1 MKKQGKKK
9 DRSDFYK
16 LIIDENE
23 LFLSEGFELSSEISF
38 DDMLDLIKK
47 KRALGKKTKIQKQD
61 YFNFFGENEFI
72 NTDDIILLDYIG
84 IEHVSLDIENHD
96 LVIGIHFNL

>member
-9 DRSDFYK
+9 DRSVFYK
-16 LIIDENE
+16 LIIEENV
-23 LFLSEGFELSSEISF
+23 LLLSEGFELSSEILF
-38 DDMLDLIKK
+38 DDMLDIIKK
-47 KRALGKKTKIQKQD
+47 EGIGEKTKIQRQD

-72 NTDDIILLDYIG
+72 NTDDIILLDNIIG
-84 IEHVSLDIENHD
+84 IEHESLDIENDD